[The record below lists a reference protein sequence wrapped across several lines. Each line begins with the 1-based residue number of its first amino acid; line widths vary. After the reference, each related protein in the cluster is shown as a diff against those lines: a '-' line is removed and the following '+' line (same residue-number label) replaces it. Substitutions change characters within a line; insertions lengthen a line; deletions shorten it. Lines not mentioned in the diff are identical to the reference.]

1 MNSSVS
7 LPLKPEI
14 VSLQFK
20 QQNIESIE
28 TKVGKTEELSTDYN
42 RQEWQR
48 LNGSLIST
56 RRLI

>member
-14 VSLQFK
+14 VSFQFK
-20 QQNIESIE
+20 QQNIESTE
-28 TKVGKTEELSTDYN
+28 TKVGKTGELSTDYN

-56 RRLI
+56 R